1 MAENDKV
8 SLHFS
13 RHELVCR
20 CGCGLYIHRPQLI
33 DLAEKVR
40 EILKIPMYVNSG
52 TRCVSH
58 NARVDGS
65 PTSKHLQ
72 GLAMDFYCK
81 TLTPTAIYNVILSRY
96 IKGYLPEL
104 GGMGIYKTFVH
115 IDAFHAEDGHLRLWR
130 GPGA

>member
-1 MAENDKV
+1 MPGDDRL
-8 SLHFS
+8 SQHFA
-13 RHELVCR
+13 RHELICR

-40 EILKIPMYVNSG
+40 CLILQSPMYVNSG

-58 NARVDGS
+58 NARVGGS

-81 TLTPTAIYNVILSRY
+81 TLSPTAIYNAIIAYY
-96 IKGYLPEL
+96 IQGRLPEL
-104 GGMGIYKTFVH
+104 GGMGLYKTFVH

-130 GPGA
+130 G